1 MTVLLTVSETFLGSG
16 YADTLAGAGSG
27 IDLGSV
33 INGSYSP
40 LVDQPSNDG
49 AQNVFIR
56 HNATV
61 DPITDV
67 KTFVQQYSQTYGG
80 ANTPANDLATLISKG
95 QASSSSDANND
106 DGLASGL
113 HVEMQWNVSLPSQF
127 AASRIGTQVRIYGDA
142 GTQGISLASAF
153 DVIAAAMV
161 KNNGGSEA
169 APSAAVLGSIGKSG
183 DTVLGQSAHLRLR
196 FFLEQLANTGG
207 IVQFDY
213 VIAYS
218 FTA

>member
-1 MTVLLTVSETFLGSG
+1 MTVLLTVSEAFLGSG
-16 YADTLAGAGSG
+16 YADSLAGGGSG

-33 INGSYSP
+33 INGSYTP
-40 LVDQPSNDG
+40 LVDQPTNDG
-49 AQNVFIR
+49 AQQVFVR

-67 KTFVQQYSQTYGG
+67 KTFIQQYSQTYGG
-80 ANTPANDLATLISKG
+80 ADTPANDLATLIAKG

-113 HVEMQWNVSLPSQF
+113 HTEMQWNVSQSNQFLP
-127 AASRIGTQVRIYGDA
+127 SRIGSQVRIYGDA
-142 GTQGISLASAF
+142 GTDGISLASAF

-161 KNNGGSEA
+161 KNNAGSEA
-169 APSAAVLGSIGKSG
+169 APSAPVLGTIGKSG
-183 DTVLGQSAHLRLR
+183 NTVLGEAAHLRLR
-196 FFLEQLANTGG
+196 FFLEQAASTGG
-207 IVQFDY
+207 IVQWDW